1 MRVAQA
7 FPSIQEVRASNQGV
21 YASIMDLINDNQ
33 DAIALF
39 VKTPEGVISLI
50 DNTKEMA
57 IEENSIIAYIGRP
70 MDFEDVMTSKTSE
83 PSPED

>member
-39 VKTPEGVISLI
+39 VKTPEGVISLV
-50 DNTKEMA
+50 DNIKEMA

-70 MDFEDVMTSKTSE
+70 MDFEDVLTSKMSE